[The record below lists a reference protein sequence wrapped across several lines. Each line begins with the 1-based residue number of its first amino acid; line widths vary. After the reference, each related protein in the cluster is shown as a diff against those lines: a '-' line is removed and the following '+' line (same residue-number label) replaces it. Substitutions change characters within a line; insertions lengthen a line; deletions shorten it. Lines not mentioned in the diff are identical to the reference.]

1 MAGKLGPNPSAHL
14 GGVEAIW
21 SCLVRYGRCV
31 CFFRAPT
38 QGSARSIAVGA
49 VLAVAVSL
57 APTAATADPRPSINK
72 VQIRL
77 DRLYHEAETASE
89 RYNTGRERLSAA
101 QRELRTL
108 RTDLA
113 AQERLVATMRDRLG
127 AMVAAQAQ
135 SSPLSTATELIAS
148 EDAATFLAGVAAVQ
162 SFNEQQAL
170 QVGSYEEEVD
180 ELAEK
185 QGAMTAQV
193 GRVADDVQQLREAKA
208 ELDAKAA
215 RAEDLLA
222 NLKAERRERVEA
234 RLAAAA
240 AAEAAAAEAAA
251 AEAEAESQA
260 APEPESSGT
269 TEEAPDTSQQASGSG
284 SSAVDFAL
292 AQVGDA
298 YVYGAAGPSAWD
310 CSGLTMAAWA
320 AAGVSL
326 PHSAAMQ
333 SGMGTAVSVSELQP
347 GDLVF
352 YYSPVSHVGMYIGN
366 GQLVHAANPSS
377 PVEVVSVTSMPITTA
392 RRFG

>member
-1 MAGKLGPNPSAHL
+1 MP
-14 GGVEAIW
+14 
-21 SCLVRYGRCV
+21 YGRSV
-31 CFFRAPT
+31 CSFRAAT
-38 QGSARSIAVGA
+38 RGSARSIAVGA
-49 VLAVAVSL
+49 VLAAAVTL
-57 APTAATADPRPSINK
+57 VPTVATADPRPSINE
-72 VQIRL
+72 VQVRL
-77 DRLYHEAETASE
+77 DRLYHDAETAAE
-89 RYNTGRERLSAA
+89 RYNTGRERLSVA

-135 SSPLSTATELIAS
+135 NSPLSTATELLAS
-148 EDAATFLAGVAAVQ
+148 EDATTFLAGVAAVQ
-162 SFNEQQAL
+162 SFNEQQAV

-180 ELAEK
+180 ELAGQRE
-185 QGAMTAQV
+185 AMTAQV
-193 GRVADDVQQLREAKA
+193 SRVADDVQQLREAKA
-208 ELDAKAA
+208 ELDDKAS

-234 RLAAAA
+234 RMAAAA
-240 AAEAAAAEAAA
+240 AEEAAAAEAAA
-251 AEAEAESQA
+251 ESEAAT
-260 APEPESSGT
+260 APQTDPGSPSATG
-269 TEEAPDTSQQASGSG
+269 EAPDTTQQASGSG

-366 GQLVHAANPSS
+366 GQLVHAPNPSS
-377 PVEVVSVTSMPITTA
+377 SVEIVSVTSMPITTA

>member
-1 MAGKLGPNPSAHL
+1 VPH
-14 GGVEAIW
+14 
-21 SCLVRYGRCV
+21 GRSV
-31 CFFRAPT
+31 CIFRAPT
-38 QGSARSIAVGA
+38 RGSARSIAVGA
-49 VLAVAVSL
+49 VLAAAVSL
-57 APTAATADPRPSINK
+57 TPTAATADPRPSIED
-72 VQIRL
+72 VQTRV
-77 DRLYHEAETASE
+77 DRLYHDAETASE
-89 RYNTGRERLSAA
+89 RYNTGREQLSVA

-108 RTDLA
+108 RADLA
-113 AQERLVATMRDRLG
+113 GQERLVATMRARLG

-135 SSPLSTATELIAS
+135 NSPLSTATELLAS
-148 EDAATFLAGVAAVQ
+148 EDATTFLAGVAAVQ
-162 SFNEQQAL
+162 SFNEQQAV

-180 ELAEK
+180 ELAE
-185 QGAMTAQV
+185 QREAMTAQV
-193 GRVADDVQQLREAKA
+193 GRVADDVQQLRETKA

-215 RAEDLLA
+215 RAENLLA

-234 RLAAAA
+234 RMAAAA
-240 AAEAAAAEAAA
+240 AEEAAAAEAAA
-251 AEAEAESQA
+251 EEAAAAEAQADAEAEPEPA
-260 APEPESSGT
+260 APAA
-269 TEEAPDTSQQASGSG
+269 APDVAPDASVQTSGSG

-333 SGMGTAVSVSELQP
+333 SGMGTAVSVSDLQP

-366 GQLVHAANPSS
+366 GQLVHAPNPSTS
-377 PVEVVSVTSMPITTA
+377 VEVVSVTSMPITTA

>member
-1 MAGKLGPNPSAHL
+1 MPH
-14 GGVEAIW
+14 
-21 SCLVRYGRCV
+21 GRSV

-38 QGSARSIAVGA
+38 RGSARSIAVGA
-49 VLAVAVSL
+49 VLAAAVSL
-57 APTAATADPRPSINK
+57 TPTAATADPRPSIDD
-72 VQIRL
+72 VQIRV
-77 DRLYHEAETASE
+77 DRLYHDAETASE
-89 RYNTGRERLSAA
+89 RYNTGREQLSVAR
-101 QRELRTL
+101 RELRTL
-108 RTDLA
+108 RADLA
-113 AQERLVATMRDRLG
+113 GQERLVATMRARLG

-135 SSPLSTATELIAS
+135 NSPLSTATELLAS
-148 EDAATFLAGVAAVQ
+148 EDATTFLAGVAAVQ
-162 SFNEQQAL
+162 SFNEQQAV

-180 ELAEK
+180 ELAE
-185 QGAMTAQV
+185 QREAMTAQV
-193 GRVADDVQQLREAKA
+193 GRVTDDVQQLRETKA

-215 RAEDLLA
+215 RAENLLA
-222 NLKAERRERVEA
+222 NLKAARRERVEA
-234 RLAAAA
+234 RMAAVAA
-240 AAEAAAAEAAA
+240 EEAAAAEAAA
-251 AEAEAESQA
+251 EEAAAEEAQADAEAESEPA
-260 APEPESSGT
+260 APAA
-269 TEEAPDTSQQASGSG
+269 APDVAPDASVQPSGSG

-333 SGMGTAVSVSELQP
+333 SGMGTAVSVSDLQP

-366 GQLVHAANPSS
+366 GQLVHAPNPSTS
-377 PVEVVSVTSMPITTA
+377 VEVVSVTSMPITTA

>member
-1 MAGKLGPNPSAHL
+1 MPH
-14 GGVEAIW
+14 
-21 SCLVRYGRCV
+21 GRSV

-38 QGSARSIAVGA
+38 RGSARSIAVGA
-49 VLAVAVSL
+49 VLAAAVSL
-57 APTAATADPRPSINK
+57 TPTAATADPRPSIED
-72 VQIRL
+72 VQTRV
-77 DRLYHEAETASE
+77 DRLYHDAETASE
-89 RYNTGRERLSAA
+89 RYNTGREQLSVAR
-101 QRELRTL
+101 RELRTL
-108 RTDLA
+108 RADLA
-113 AQERLVATMRDRLG
+113 GQERLVATMRARLG

-135 SSPLSTATELIAS
+135 NSPLSTATELLAS
-148 EDAATFLAGVAAVQ
+148 EDATTFLAGVAAVQ
-162 SFNEQQAL
+162 SFNEQQAV

-180 ELAEK
+180 ELAE
-185 QGAMTAQV
+185 QREAMTAQV
-193 GRVADDVQQLREAKA
+193 GRVTDDVQQLRETKA

-215 RAEDLLA
+215 RAENLLA

-234 RLAAAA
+234 RMAAVAA
-240 AAEAAAAEAAA
+240 EEAAAAEAAA
-251 AEAEAESQA
+251 EEAAAEEAQADAEAESEPA
-260 APEPESSGT
+260 APAA
-269 TEEAPDTSQQASGSG
+269 APDVAPDASVQPSGSG

-333 SGMGTAVSVSELQP
+333 SGMGTAVSVSDLQP

-366 GQLVHAANPSS
+366 GQLVHAPNPSTS
-377 PVEVVSVTSMPITTA
+377 VEVVSVTSMPITTA

>member
-1 MAGKLGPNPSAHL
+1 MPH
-14 GGVEAIW
+14 
-21 SCLVRYGRCV
+21 GRSV
-31 CFFRAPT
+31 CIFRAPT
-38 QGSARSIAVGA
+38 RGSARSIAVGA
-49 VLAVAVSL
+49 VLAAAVSL
-57 APTAATADPRPSINK
+57 TPTAATADPRPSIED
-72 VQIRL
+72 VQTRV
-77 DRLYHEAETASE
+77 DRLYHDAETASE
-89 RYNTGRERLSAA
+89 RYNTGREQLSVA

-108 RTDLA
+108 RADLA
-113 AQERLVATMRDRLG
+113 GQERLVATMRARLG

-135 SSPLSTATELIAS
+135 NSPLSTATELLAS
-148 EDAATFLAGVAAVQ
+148 EDATTFLAGVAAVQ
-162 SFNEQQAL
+162 SFNEQQAV

-180 ELAEK
+180 ELAE
-185 QGAMTAQV
+185 QREAMTAQV
-193 GRVADDVQQLREAKA
+193 GRVADDVQQLRETKA

-215 RAEDLLA
+215 RAENLLA

-234 RLAAAA
+234 RMAAVAA
-240 AAEAAAAEAAA
+240 EEAAAAEAAA
-251 AEAEAESQA
+251 EEAAAAEAQADAEAEPEPA
-260 APEPESSGT
+260 APAA
-269 TEEAPDTSQQASGSG
+269 APDVAPDASVQTSGSG

-333 SGMGTAVSVSELQP
+333 PGMGTAVSVSDLQP

-366 GQLVHAANPSS
+366 GQLVHAPNPSTS
-377 PVEVVSVTSMPITTA
+377 VEVVSVTSMPITTA